1 MPEPLYLL
9 DGYSLVFRSYFAF
22 IRNPLRNP
30 QGRNSSAI
38 FGFFR
43 SLFRVFDL
51 RKPKRFAVVLDSLTP
66 TFRHEQYAEYKAN
79 REETPEELREQL
91 GVIEE
96 MLSVLGVPALRVN
109 GFEAD
114 DIMATLAERCR
125 GEGRTCYLVSA
136 DKDLLQLVGGNIRVL
151 KPEHN
156 DFTELDRERVHESW
170 SIYPEQVGDYLALVG
185 DSSDN
190 VPGVKGVGEK
200 TASKLLSQFGTLAAI
215 YERLGEISSKSQRTK
230 LEEGRESA
238 WTSRELVKL
247 ETEVPLDEEPE
258 DLVLGNLDF
267 GALLPYFERE
277 GMRTLFEEAAERA
290 GIDPAEA
297 RGAGGAAENAGA
309 AGGPQDAAAGEAPGR
324 PPEGPAPGELDFG
337 PPPEQGDAGDQ
348 AAAGRGAGAGGARE
362 VDPGTGHWLS
372 DQQAANGAGGANH
385 ASAVTRAGSPSG
397 LPRAGR
403 RAERQAPPPEL
414 AKKGSYTL
422 VTDLETLDKWLARI
436 REAKW
441 FAFDSETDSLD
452 ALSANPVGFS
462 LAAESGQACYVPLRG
477 PDGPVLDEDEVRR
490 RLTPVLEDPE
500 LKLIAQNAKYDYKV
514 LSRWGVELRSLA
526 FDTMVAGWL
535 LDTTANSFGLDELA
549 QSYLGYTTVHYAD
562 LFPEHGRG
570 KDLPPFWQVPLE
582 AAGNYAAED
591 ADITYRLYT
600 VFEPLLR
607 ERGFSDL
614 FYELELPLVP
624 LLARMELHGIRINTD
639 MLSAYSEELEELLG
653 SIEEEIF
660 ELCGHEFNI
669 ASTKQLQDV
678 LFVERKL
685 KPIRKTKTGYSTDVA
700 VLQELAREDPVPE
713 KVLRHRLLSK
723 LRSTYVDALPRLVN
737 VETGRLHTH
746 FTQTGTATGRLS
758 SKDPNLQNI
767 PIRDE
772 EGRRIREAFVPEDG
786 WVFVSADY
794 SQIELVVL
802 AHLSGDPG
810 LTRAFT
816 EGKDV
821 HRETGAL
828 IFGVPAEDVTS
839 AQRRIAKT
847 INFGVMYGM
856 SSFRLSRELNIAR
869 GEAESFIEAYFR
881 TYPNIKSFVERTVHE
896 AEKDGAVRTLL
907 GRERPLPDIT
917 SRNRTVKSG
926 AERIAVNTPIQGTA
940 ADIVK
945 RAMLRVNARLA
956 REESRGRILLQVHDE
971 LILEVPEEEREAVEG
986 MVAEEM
992 AGAVELSVPLRVN
1005 VESGSSWG
1013 ELH

>member
-1 MPEPLYLL
+1 MREPLYLL

-43 SLFRVFDL
+43 SLYRLFDL
-51 RKPKRFAVVLDSLTP
+51 REPRHFAVVLDSLTP
-66 TFRHEQYAEYKAN
+66 TFRHEQYAAYKAN
-79 REETPEELREQL
+79 REETPEELREQI
-91 GVIEE
+91 GIIEE
-96 MLSVLGVPALRVN
+96 MLTALGVPALRVN
-109 GFEAD
+109 GYEAD
-114 DIMATLAERCR
+114 DIMATLAQQCR
-125 GEGRTCYLVSA
+125 AEGRTCYLISG
-136 DKDLLQLVGGNIRVL
+136 DKDLLQLVDGPVRVL
-151 KPEHN
+151 KPENN
-156 DFTELDRERVHESW
+156 DFTELDRETVHAEW
-170 SIYPEQVGDYLALVG
+170 GVYPEQVGDYLALVG

-190 VPGVKGVGEK
+190 VPGVKGVGAK
-200 TASKLLSQFGTLAAI
+200 TAAKLLGEFGTLSAL
-215 YERLGEISSKSQRTK
+215 YERLEEISSKSQRTK

-238 WTSRELVKL
+238 RVSRELVKL
-247 ETEVPLDEEPE
+247 ETAVSLDRGPAELMLPA
-258 DLVLGNLDF
+258 LDYA
-267 GALLPYFERE
+267 ALLPHFERE
-277 GMRTLFEEAAERA
+277 GMRSLFEESARRA
-290 GIDPAEA
+290 GIDPGEA
-297 RGAGGAAENAGA
+297 RGGNAADAGGGSAGGAAPAGS
-309 AGGPQDAAAGEAPGR
+309 DAADGG
-324 PPEGPAPGELDFG
+324 APGELDFG
-337 PPPEQGDAGDQ
+337 PQPPAGTVGRAAHARSEVDPGSGHSRAGAGA
-348 AAAGRGAGAGGARE
+348 AAAGRAGVPEPA
-362 VDPGTGHWLS
+362 
-372 DQQAANGAGGANH
+372 
-385 ASAVTRAGSPSG
+385 
-397 LPRAGR
+397 
-403 RAERQAPPPEL
+403 PEL

-422 VTDLETLDKWLARI
+422 VTDLETLDRWLSRVRA
-436 REAKW
+436 AGT

-452 ALSANPVGFS
+452 PLVARPVGFS
-462 LAAESGQACYVPLRG
+462 LAVEAGEACYIALRG
-477 PDGPVLDEDEVRR
+477 PQGPVLDEDAVRSR
-490 RLTPVLEDPE
+490 MKPVLEDRS
-500 LKLIAQNAKYDYKV
+500 LGLIAQNAKYDYKV
-514 LSRWGVELRSLA
+514 LRRWGVELAALS

-549 QSYLGYTTVHYAD
+549 KSYLGYTTVHYAD
-562 LFPEHGRG
+562 LFPDNRRGR
-570 KDLPPFWQVPLE
+570 DLPPFFEVPLE
-582 AAGNYAAED
+582 AAANYAAED
-591 ADITYRLYT
+591 ADVTYRLFT

-607 ERGFSDL
+607 ERGFDRL
-614 FYELELPLVP
+614 FSELELPLVP
-624 LLARMELHGIRINTD
+624 VLAEMELRGIRIDTG
-639 MLSAYSEELEELLG
+639 MLAAYSRELDGQLS
-653 SIEEEIF
+653 SIEEEIY
-660 ELCGHEFNI
+660 ELCGHRFNI
-669 ASTKQLQDV
+669 ASTKQLQEV

-685 KPIRKTKTGYSTDVA
+685 KPVKKTKTGYSTDVA

-723 LRSTYVDALPRLVN
+723 LRSTYVDALPKLVN
-737 VETGRLHTH
+737 AETGRLHTH

-772 EGRRIREAFVPEDG
+772 EGRRIRTAFVPADG

-810 LTRAFT
+810 LTRAFR

-828 IFGVPAEDVTS
+828 IFGVPAEEVTA

-856 SSFRLSRELNIAR
+856 SSFRLSRELNISRA
-869 GEAESFIEAYFR
+869 EAESFIEAYFR
-881 TYPNIKSFVERTVHE
+881 TYPNIKSFVEQTVRE
-896 AEKDGAVRTLL
+896 AETHGAVRTLL

-945 RAMLRVNARLA
+945 RAMLRVDARLRA
-956 REESRGRILLQVHDE
+956 EGSDARILLQVHDE
-971 LILEVPEEEREAVEG
+971 LILEAPAAEREGVERI
-986 MVAEEM
+986 VSEEM